1 MPTIPAQFAI
11 RAMTPADLALA
22 IDWAAR
28 EGWNPGLHDAA
39 PFHAA
44 DPEGFLMGTLDGEP
58 VAAISAVRYG
68 EGFGF
73 IGFYIVKPAC
83 RGQGFGLALWQAAL
97 ARLRG
102 RVVGLDGVLAQQDN
116 YRRSGFAL
124 AYHNMRFEG
133 VAEHAQT
140 DSAEAPAIL
149 VPLREIPEARLQDY
163 DCDFFPE
170 ARAEFL
176 RAWIAQPGT
185 VALGAVQEGGLV
197 GYGVARPCR
206 VGWKIGP
213 LCADSPD
220 LAEALFSAL
229 QARMSAGAPFF
240 LDIPACNAA
249 AWALVARRGMRMT
262 FETARM
268 YLGPEPNLDLERI
281 YGITSFELG

>member
-1 MPTIPAQFAI
+1 MSELPAGFAI
-11 RAMTPADLALA
+11 RRMSLDELALA

-39 PFHAA
+39 PFYAA
-44 DPEGFLMGTLDGEP
+44 DPEGFLMGTLDGVP
-58 VAAISAVRYG
+58 VAVVSAVRYG

-73 IGFYIVKPAC
+73 LGFYIVAPEQ
-83 RGQGFGLALWQAAL
+83 RGRGFGWALWQAAL
-97 ARLRG
+97 AHLHG
-102 RVVGLDGVLAQQDN
+102 RVIGLDGVLAQQDN

-140 DSAEAPAIL
+140 DSTEAPAIL

-163 DCDFFPE
+163 DRDFFPE

-176 RAWIAQPGT
+176 RVWIAQPGT
-185 VALGAVQEGGLV
+185 VALGAVREDGLV

-229 QARMSAGAPFF
+229 QARMSAGVPFF

-268 YLGPEPNLDLERI
+268 YLGPEPELDLERI